1 MAEAETMAAALVSFR
16 KKRDR
21 LFRTYNKI
29 HGEFMNLRHS
39 DGFERISLAIVKDK
53 AAAVLTMHK
62 RILKQIEALDE
73 DEEDEEMMQADEV
86 ARQNHSEMHD
96 QATNVAA
103 ELYAIKKLSALLL
116 AMESEMAGVEREM
129 TSDPEKDYSKCFF
142 PIDRLADKITSE
154 ITEGC
159 LDGDH
164 ELVVRAS
171 RLTGRIVK
179 MKAAQPEVK
188 PATASAKSSSKNIDT
203 IKVTMPKFEGDIAS
217 WPAFW
222 HRYLPAVHNN
232 VKLTA
237 DAKMA
242 VLTDLVVDPGL
253 SKYLVATN
261 DGKPGRYDEAIRILL
276 ERYDR
281 PKQLHHKY
289 IMDLFNLNS
298 FNDDATAIAEAA
310 DTVATAVTGLLRSD
324 QATIEHIATSIVTPC
339 MPERMRAEWD
349 ARTVDDVGVP
359 SIHKWVDFLRKRVAN
374 APTKASD
381 TVTVKESSTH
391 NNSRQRKQ
399 PTKYTTIT
407 VNLHPRATITSSRRL
422 GMLSHSAHYV
432 MLVIMFS
439 SVSSS

>member
-1 MAEAETMAAALVSFR
+1 
-16 KKRDR
+16 
-21 LFRTYNKI
+21 
-29 HGEFMNLRHS
+29 
-39 DGFERISLAIVKDK
+39 
-53 AAAVLTMHK
+53 
-62 RILKQIEALDE
+62 
-73 DEEDEEMMQADEV
+73 
-86 ARQNHSEMHD
+86 
-96 QATNVAA
+96 
-103 ELYAIKKLSALLL
+103 
-116 AMESEMAGVEREM
+116 
-129 TSDPEKDYSKCFF
+129 
-142 PIDRLADKITSE
+142 
-154 ITEGC
+154 
-159 LDGDH
+159 
-164 ELVVRAS
+164 
-171 RLTGRIVK
+171 
-179 MKAAQPEVK
+179 
-188 PATASAKSSSKNIDT
+188 
-203 IKVTMPKFEGDIAS
+203 MPKFEGDIAS

-399 PTKYTTIT
+399 PTKGARVYNNHSEPASKGYNNKQQKAGYVKPQCSLCNAGHHVFQCKQFLEMTVTQRRDHVSGANLCFNCLRTGHVAKECQSSFKCRICKKVHNTLLHLDTGATPTTPVNNVVLTSQIQGALGAAPRPQQKERLLMTSQVYLTKSDGERIT
-407 VNLHPRATITSSRRL
+407 ARAMEQL
-422 GMLSHSAHYV
+422 FLSYPAELWHSCSF
-432 MLVIMFS
+432 LRQRIM
-439 SVSSS
+439 